1 MMQGNCVFSPCRN
14 YNSRSCIHSKEKKS
28 SLDIVRKT
36 VLLGLIMTNHEQKL
50 SPVLLNGLP
59 TVVMDAAVYLLSG
72 AQPTMALRGLGSC
85 LSEVGKVL
93 QDEFERKPADEQ
105 DRMVCGLAVCHRMA
119 AICHREAFTTTSSG
133 RSILRQKLF
142 GPYPVPIDCCGM
154 CRFKGVAVLVYR
166 EKHQKAQRLSS
177 HRVRAEAVWAAGAFP
192 CYAPEPQRL
201 CAVTG
206 SAQNNLNQR
215 FWSRLSAIEWL
226 PSATERLSSH
236 RVRAEASCAKSFLA
250 HTLFPLT
257 AAECVDSKV

>member
-59 TVVMDAAVYLLSG
+59 TVVMDTAVYRLSG

-105 DRMVCGLAVCHRMA
+105 DRMVCGLLLKLFCRLA
-119 AICHREAFTTTSSG
+119 
-133 RSILRQKLF
+133 QKLWVNLF
-142 GPYPVPIDCCGM
+142 CG
-154 CRFKGVAVLVYR
+154 LV
-166 EKHQKAQRLSS
+166 
-177 HRVRAEAVWAAGAFP
+177 
-192 CYAPEPQRL
+192 
-201 CAVTG
+201 
-206 SAQNNLNQR
+206 
-215 FWSRLSAIEWL
+215 
-226 PSATERLSSH
+226 
-236 RVRAEASCAKSFLA
+236 
-250 HTLFPLT
+250 
-257 AAECVDSKV
+257 